1 MKGSLG
7 SDPEESLSLSSQ
19 IKAAS
24 SKEVAGLGQAG
35 TWQEMLDWECEF
47 RGLRDVRLEM

>member
-19 IKAAS
+19 IQAAS
-24 SKEVAGLGQAG
+24 SEEVAGLGQAG
-35 TWQEMLDWECEF
+35 GRDMA
-47 RGLRDVRLEM
+47 GDVRLGSEM